1 VPAGLFRLPVAWSA
15 CCPAWQSSCLS
26 SVPACPCPCPSTRT
40 WLSAMRAV
48 GPAWL
53 SAWLPSA
60 VPPRL
65 CPCPSARPGCPRDC
79 RPPCLPSVSLP
90 VYPDLAVRHACRRP
104 GLAVPVPARLPCL
117 PGRPASPTCPAT
129 IALLTAQEHTRTA
142 AIHGNGAAVPI
153 SASWC

>member
-53 SAWLPSA
+53 SA
-60 VPPRL
+60 
-65 CPCPSARPGCPRDC
+65 
-79 RPPCLPSVSLP
+79 
-90 VYPDLAVRHACRRP
+90 
-104 GLAVPVPARLPCL
+104 
-117 PGRPASPTCPAT
+117 
-129 IALLTAQEHTRTA
+129 
-142 AIHGNGAAVPI
+142 
-153 SASWC
+153 